1 MGPSL
6 QSLEDQYMLLTQQLP
21 TTLAAC
27 TTQAQ
32 KDQVTAQY
40 VDSRHNYWNSIQ
52 KAFHDDDPTIL
63 SLVQQMHDEQKK
75 IKDSAKQL
83 NNIAQVINIITDAV
97 TVGTALAAKAGLF
110 PS

>member
-21 TTLAAC
+21 TTLEAC

-32 KDQVTAQY
+32 RDQVTAQY
-40 VDSRHNYWNSIQ
+40 VDSRRNYWNSIQ
-52 KAFHDDDPTIL
+52 KAFHDDDPAIL
-63 SLVQQMHDEQKK
+63 SLVQEMHDEQKK
-75 IKDSAKQL
+75 IKETAKQL

-97 TVGTALAAKAGLF
+97 TVGIALAAKAGLF